1 MKCFSQICICAAVSL
16 ITLFAEFSSASE
28 VTVFADSTDSFSE
41 ISSELAAADSYL
53 HPDTEITPTENPLKD
68 RLTDFLE
75 DTPGTWSIYV
85 KNLSTDESFSINNQS
100 MYAASLIKL
109 FVMEDCFANLNTMIN
124 NASYEEG
131 SEALGYDYIMGMMED
146 MIEISDNDAYYNLVK
161 LRTDANTFVDGC
173 LQVNSDIWDNGY
185 SDTGIYHSLVPA
197 TTEYTSTSDERNHT
211 SVSDC
216 GALLEKI
223 YNRTCVSETASAKML
238 DFLLNQETDTKIPAA
253 LPEGTKVANKTGE
266 TDENEHDA
274 AIVYGPETDYI
285 LCVMSSDIPTDGSA
299 VDIVQEISEIV
310 YDYMNAN

>member
-1 MKCFSQICICAAVSL
+1 MKYFFRKYISTIMAFITFSAG
-16 ITLFAEFSSASE
+16 FSSVSE
-28 VTVFADSTDSFSE
+28 ITAFAGSTSSSSE

-53 HPDTEITPTENPLKD
+53 HPNIDITPTADSLQS

-85 KNLSTDESFSINNQS
+85 KNLSTDEAFSINNQS

-109 FVMEDCFANLNTMIN
+109 FVMEDCFAHLNTMIN
-124 NASYEEG
+124 NASSEEG
-131 SEALGYDYIMGMMED
+131 SEALGYDYIMGMMAD

-161 LRTDANTFVDGC
+161 LRTDADTFTDGC
-173 LQVNSDIWDNGY
+173 LQINSDILDNGY
-185 SDTGIYHSLVPA
+185 YDTGIYHSLVPA
-197 TTEYTSTSDERNHT
+197 TTEYAYTSDERNHT
-211 SVSDC
+211 SVNDC

-223 YNRTCVSETASAKML
+223 YDGTCVSKTASKKML

-299 VDIVQEISEIV
+299 VDIVQEISGIV
-310 YDYMNAN
+310 YDYLN